1 MAQTRHINGKCVLAA
16 RKDSLN
22 ACTQSGKFLTI
33 NLMYDLILYVEITFI
48 IIISAN
54 KICIYIKKEF
64 GCDAIQFLLE
74 LKKKGE
80 KHKQNYLTRS
90 SWKNKIA
97 NKKYMY
103 KKVDFSKQER
113 SLSLRTFDNSPTVS
127 EV

>member
-1 MAQTRHINGKCVLAA
+1 
-16 RKDSLN
+16 
-22 ACTQSGKFLTI
+22 
-33 NLMYDLILYVEITFI
+33 MY
-48 IIISAN
+48 
-54 KICIYIKKEF
+54 IYIKKEF

-97 NKKYMY
+97 NKKYIY
-103 KKVDFSKQER
+103 KKVEQER
-113 SLSLRTFDNSPTVS
+113 SLSLRTFDNSPDVS

>member
-1 MAQTRHINGKCVLAA
+1 
-16 RKDSLN
+16 
-22 ACTQSGKFLTI
+22 
-33 NLMYDLILYVEITFI
+33 MY
-48 IIISAN
+48 
-54 KICIYIKKEF
+54 IYKKEF

-97 NKKYMY
+97 NKKYIY
-103 KKVDFSKQER
+103 KKVEFSKQER